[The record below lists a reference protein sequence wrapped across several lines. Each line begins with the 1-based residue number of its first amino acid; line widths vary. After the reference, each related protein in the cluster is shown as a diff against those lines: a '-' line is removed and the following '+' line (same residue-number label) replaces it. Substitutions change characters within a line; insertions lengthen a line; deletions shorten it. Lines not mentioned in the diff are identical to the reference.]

1 MEAELIRH
9 LELLLSVYRAKLGYE
24 ETTVGKHCTS
34 DGYFFKRLREG
45 STITARKYDAVVL
58 WFSQNWP
65 ADVAWPEGVGRPA
78 SPEPTETVG
87 DAA

>member
-9 LELLLSVYRAKLGYE
+9 LELLLAAYRAKLGYE

-65 ADVAWPEGVGRPA
+65 DDVEWPDAVIRPA
-78 SPEPTETVG
+78 LAEHGVKVG